1 MPISVIIIGKKH
13 PYHAV
18 YTTNISGEFLMQA
31 LLFALNATM
40 PIVFTVAIGY
50 CLKRAG
56 IMSLEFAKMANKLV
70 FKIFLPVMLF
80 MNVYSIADISA
91 VDFDYVIYTVSIILL
106 IFGLGIPTVMLI
118 TKRGER
124 RGALLQAFFR
134 SNNALIG
141 IPLAEM
147 LFGAQGVIVASILTA
162 FIIPL
167 FNILAVVSL
176 CIFKKDSEAESG
188 AEGAKFYAK
197 RILTGIAK
205 NPLIWS
211 IALGFVALG
220 VRAIFVSADVSFRLT
235 DVTMLWSTMKYLSAL
250 ATPLALIAL
259 GGQFEFSVISEL
271 RREITAGTLVRVLIA
286 PLVSLAVAVIAF
298 RDFFDGAEF
307 AAMLAVLCTP
317 VAVSSVPMAQEMGAD
332 SELAGQLVV
341 FTTLFSALT
350 IFAASFAL
358 KLLGIF

>member
-1 MPISVIIIGKKH
+1 M
-13 PYHAV
+13 
-18 YTTNISGEFLMQA
+18 EA

-56 IMSLEFAKMANKLV
+56 IMSTEFAKMANKLV

-80 MNVYSIADISA
+80 MNVYSIADIST
-91 VDFDYVIYTVSIILL
+91 VDFDYVIFSAATIIAT
-106 IFGLGIPTVMLI
+106 FGLGIPAVMLI
-118 TKRGER
+118 TKKGER

-147 LFGAQGVIVASILTA
+147 LFGAPGVIVASILTA

-167 FNILAVVSL
+167 FNIFGVVALS
-176 CIFKKDSEAESG
+176 IFKKDGEDKVCGG
-188 AEGAKFYAK
+188 AAFYAK
-197 RILTGIAK
+197 RILLGIAK

-220 VRAIFVSADVSFRLT
+220 IRAAFVSADISFRLT
-235 DVTMLWSTMKYLSAL
+235 DVTMLWSTMKYLSSL
-250 ATPLALIAL
+250 ATPLSLIAL
-259 GGQFEFSVISEL
+259 GGQFEFSVIGEL
-271 RREITAGTLVRVLIA
+271 RREIASGTLVRVLIV
-286 PLVSLAVAVIAF
+286 PFVSLAVAILAF
-298 RDFFDGAEF
+298 RDHFDGAEF
-307 AAMLAVLCTP
+307 AAMVSVFCTP

-350 IFAASFAL
+350 IFASSFVL

>member
-1 MPISVIIIGKKH
+1 M
-13 PYHAV
+13 
-18 YTTNISGEFLMQA
+18 EA

-50 CLKRAG
+50 ALKRVG

-80 MNVYSIADISA
+80 MNVYSIADIST
-91 VDFDYVIYTVSIILL
+91 VDFDYVIFSAATIFTT
-106 IFGLGIPTVMLI
+106 FGLGIPAVILL
-118 TKRGER
+118 TKKGER
-124 RGALLQAFFR
+124 RGVLLQAFFR

-147 LFGAQGVIVASILTA
+147 LFGAPGVIVASILTA
-162 FIIPL
+162 FIIPI
-167 FNILAVVSL
+167 FNILGVVALS
-176 CIFKKDSEAESG
+176 IFKKDGEDTATGG
-188 AEGAKFYAK
+188 AALYAK
-197 RILTGIAK
+197 KILIGIAK

-211 IALGFVALG
+211 IAIGFVALG
-220 VRAIFVSADVSFRLT
+220 IRAAFVSADISFRLS
-235 DVTMLWSTMKYLSAL
+235 DVTMLWSTMKYLSTL

-259 GGQFEFSVISEL
+259 GGQFEFSVIGEL
-271 RREITAGTLVRVLIA
+271 RREIIAGTLTKELIV
-286 PLVSLAVAVIAF
+286 PLLSLSTAILIF
-298 RDFFDGAEF
+298 RDHFDGAEF
-307 AAMLAVLCTP
+307 AAILAVLCTP

-341 FTTLFSALT
+341 FTTLFSAIT
-350 IFAASFAL
+350 IFTASFTL